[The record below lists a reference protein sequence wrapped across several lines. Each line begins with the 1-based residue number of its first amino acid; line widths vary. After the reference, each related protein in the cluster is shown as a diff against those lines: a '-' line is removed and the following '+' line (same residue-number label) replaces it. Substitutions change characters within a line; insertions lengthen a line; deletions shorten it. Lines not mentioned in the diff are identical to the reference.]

1 MGARL
6 HTPSFDEEPMHND
19 PITAELAAVSRQLD
33 HAKRISI
40 GFPGA
45 SDIDYRPL
53 TELLTQP
60 INNIGDP
67 YTGSDVPNNTL
78 KQERAVVELLADLFH
93 APADDRWGYVATC
106 GTESNAAALTI
117 ARSLYPDAVCY
128 YSDSAHY
135 SLDKIR
141 RQLSLPAVRIR
152 STSRG
157 EIDYDDLR
165 TQLGL
170 HRDRP
175 AIVVATIGTTMTE
188 AVDDV
193 RRITSILDDL
203 AIRDRFVHADA
214 ALAGIPLALLDPADR
229 PGIDFADGADSM
241 CISGHKFLAAPSPS
255 SVVITKASHRARA
268 AQPVGYIGSL
278 DTTIGGSRSGHA
290 PLILWYALKTLGI
303 DGLRA
308 RAEQAREL
316 AGHVCDQLRHLGWE
330 EYRQPNAFTVV
341 LRTPPD
347 AVRNRWAMPSHR
359 GWSHVIPMPGTPIAS
374 INDFLE
380 DMAIAVRAADGEQLA
395 MAGSTR

>member
-1 MGARL
+1 
-6 HTPSFDEEPMHND
+6 MHND
-19 PITAELAAVSRQLD
+19 PITAEVMEISRQLD
-33 HAKRISI
+33 DAARISI

-53 TELLTQP
+53 TELLTKP

-78 KQERAVVELLADLFH
+78 KQERQVVELLADLFR
-93 APADDRWGYVATC
+93 APADDRWGYVTSG

-141 RQLSLPAVRIR
+141 RQLALPAVRIR

-170 HRDRP
+170 RRDRP
-175 AIVVATIGTTMTE
+175 AIVIATIGTTMTE

-193 RRITSILDDL
+193 GRITAILDDL

-214 ALAGIPLALLDPADR
+214 ALAGIPLALLDPTDR

-241 CISGHKFLAAPSPS
+241 CISGHKFLAAPSPC

-290 PLILWYALKTLGI
+290 PLILWYALNTLRI

-308 RAEQAREL
+308 RAERTRGL

-330 EYRQPNAFTVV
+330 AYRQPNAFTVV

-347 AVRNRWAMPSHR
+347 AVRSRWAMASHR

-380 DMAIAVRAADGEQLA
+380 DMASAIRAGDGQQLA
-395 MAGSTR
+395 LAGSTR